1 MQISKTVTIPD
12 ISVYNV
18 KADVKH
24 PSSLNEMTHLE
35 NRGLAFALGVF
46 PETESAPAHVT
57 LSVFVEGQQHVI
69 FNGDV
74 ASAKTFFEQF
84 PKN

>member
-1 MQISKTVTIPD
+1 MQVSKTVTIPN
-12 ISVYNV
+12 ISNYSVNV
-18 KADVKH
+18 DVKH
-24 PSSLNEMTHLE
+24 PASLQEMTHLE
-35 NRGLAFALGVF
+35 HRGLTFALGVF
-46 PETESAPAHVT
+46 PETETAPAHVT

-74 ASAKTFFEQF
+74 ASAKTFFERF